1 MDSRYI
7 FEVLIASLYIALGIV
22 PFAYIRYYPFLDKLR
37 FSKLKTIIMF
47 SLLVLLNIYI
57 FIKIEKNGSFLEI
70 GNSGAFRVSFFI
82 VYFIFSCISIK
93 ENFFKHCLVYLVCF
107 MFITMLTTI
116 VYFIDRMF
124 YTDVPYLGHVLIMI
138 VLTVPFAILNF
149 LFTKKIL
156 TPLINKADVK
166 TNMSICCI
174 LFIILVINSFA
185 TYDLSWKQSF
195 PIKYIIIR
203 LFSFL
208 GTIEVIVI
216 LKRLVEEQ
224 ENRLTLSE
232 DCKRQEVLLAIQKEQ
247 FYSLSEKIEETKRVR
262 HDLKHHFA
270 AIQVFLLQKEYD
282 KLSEYIQKEIEFVP
296 NEEKVI
302 FCENITVNAILS
314 YYYKKAKSINSR
326 MEVKASIPDRLRL
339 EDTELW
345 VIFGNLLENAIE
357 GCERVRDK
365 ERKIKVTIYYKD
377 TTLFILVDNVVNEEF
392 IKKSPNGFISSKN
405 SDVHGVG
412 IESIR
417 FLAKKLDGGA
427 DFEVKNG
434 WFLASVY
441 IRTQCI

>member
-70 GNSGAFRVSFFI
+70 ENSGAFRVSFFI

-93 ENFFKHCLVYLVCF
+93 ENFFKHCLIYLVCF

-156 TPLINKADVK
+156 TPLINKANVK

-224 ENRLTLSE
+224 ENRLILSE

-314 YYYKKAKSINSR
+314 YYYKKAKNINSR

>member
-93 ENFFKHCLVYLVCF
+93 ENFFKHCLIYLVCF

-156 TPLINKADVK
+156 TPLINKANVK

-224 ENRLTLSE
+224 ENRLILSE

-314 YYYKKAKSINSR
+314 YYHKKAKNINSR

-392 IKKSPNGFISSKN
+392 IKKSTNGFISSKN

>member
-1 MDSRYI
+1 MNSRYI

-70 GNSGAFRVSFFI
+70 ENSGAFRVSFFI

-93 ENFFKHCLVYLVCF
+93 ENFFKHCLIYLVCF

-156 TPLINKADVK
+156 TPLINKANVK

-224 ENRLTLSE
+224 ENRLILSE

-314 YYYKKAKSINSR
+314 YYYKKAKNINSR

>member
-70 GNSGAFRVSFFI
+70 ENSGAFRVSFFI

-93 ENFFKHCLVYLVCF
+93 ENFFKHCLIYLVCF

-138 VLTVPFAILNF
+138 VLTVPFATLNF

-224 ENRLTLSE
+224 ENRLILSE

-270 AIQVFLLQKEYD
+270 AMQVFLLQKEYD

-314 YYYKKAKSINSR
+314 YYYKKAKNINSR

>member
-70 GNSGAFRVSFFI
+70 ENSGAFRVSFFI

-93 ENFFKHCLVYLVCF
+93 ENFFKHCLIYLVCF

-138 VLTVPFAILNF
+138 ALTVPFAILNF
-149 LFTKKIL
+149 LFTKRVL
-156 TPLINKADVK
+156 TPLINKANVK
-166 TNMSICCI
+166 TSMSICCI

-185 TYDLSWKQSF
+185 TYDLSWKHSF

-224 ENRLTLSE
+224 ENRLILSE

-270 AIQVFLLQKEYD
+270 AMQVFLLQKEYD

-314 YYYKKAKSINSR
+314 YYHKKAKNINSR

>member
-156 TPLINKADVK
+156 TPLINKANVK

-224 ENRLTLSE
+224 ENRLILSE

-270 AIQVFLLQKEYD
+270 AMQVFLLQKEYD

-314 YYYKKAKSINSR
+314 YYHKKAKNINSR

>member
-1 MDSRYI
+1 MNSRYI

-70 GNSGAFRVSFFI
+70 ENSGAFRVSFFI

-93 ENFFKHCLVYLVCF
+93 ENFFKHCLIYLVCF

-156 TPLINKADVK
+156 TPLINKANVK
-166 TNMSICCI
+166 TSMSICCI

-224 ENRLTLSE
+224 ENRLILSE

-314 YYYKKAKSINSR
+314 YYYKKAKNINSR

>member
-1 MDSRYI
+1 MNSRYI
-7 FEVLIASLYIALGIV
+7 FEIFIASLYIALGIV

-37 FSKLKTIIMF
+37 FSKLKTIIIF
-47 SLLVLLNIYI
+47 LLLVLLNIYI
-57 FIKIEKNGSFLEI
+57 FIKIEKHGSFLEI
-70 GNSGAFRVSFFI
+70 ENSGAFRVSFFI

-93 ENFFKHCLVYLVCF
+93 ENFFKHCLVYLVCS
-107 MFITMLTTI
+107 MFITTLTTI
-116 VYFIDRMF
+116 VYFIDRIF

-174 LFIILVINSFA
+174 LFIILVINGFS
-185 TYDLSWKQSF
+185 TYDLSWKQAF
-195 PIKYIIIR
+195 PMKYIVIR

-208 GTIEVIVI
+208 GTIEVVVI

-224 ENRLTLSE
+224 QNRLILSE

-270 AIQVFLLQKEYD
+270 AIQGFLLQKEYD
-282 KLSEYIQKEIEFVP
+282 KLSEYIQKEIAFVP

-314 YYYKKAKSINSR
+314 YYYKRAKNINSR
-326 MEVKASIPDRLRL
+326 MEVKASIPDRLKV

-357 GCERVRDK
+357 GCERIRDK
-365 ERKIKVTIYYKD
+365 ERKIKVTVYYKD

-392 IKKSPNGFISSKN
+392 IKKSPSGFISSKDSN
-405 SDVHGVG
+405 VHGVG
-412 IESIR
+412 MESIR
-417 FLAKKLDGGA
+417 FLAEKLDGGS
-427 DFEVKNG
+427 DFKVKNG

-441 IRTQCI
+441 IRIQSM

>member
-57 FIKIEKNGSFLEI
+57 FIKIEKNGTFLEI
-70 GNSGAFRVSFFI
+70 ENSGVFRVSFFI

-93 ENFFKHCLVYLVCF
+93 ENFFKHCLIYLVCF

-116 VYFIDRMF
+116 VYFIDRIF
-124 YTDVPYLGHVLIMI
+124 HIDIPYLTHVLIMI
-138 VLTVPFAILNF
+138 IFTVPFATLNF
-149 LFTKKIL
+149 LFTKRVL

-166 TNMSICCI
+166 TSMSICCI

-224 ENRLTLSE
+224 ENRLILSE

-270 AIQVFLLQKEYD
+270 AMQVFLLQKEYD

-314 YYYKKAKSINSR
+314 YYHKKAKNINSR
-326 MEVKASIPDRLRL
+326 MEVKASIPDRLKL

-405 SDVHGVG
+405 SDVNGVG

>member
-57 FIKIEKNGSFLEI
+57 FIKIEKNGTFLEI
-70 GNSGAFRVSFFI
+70 ENSGAFRVSFFI

-166 TNMSICCI
+166 TSMSICCI

-224 ENRLTLSE
+224 ENRLILSE

-314 YYYKKAKSINSR
+314 YYYKKAKNINSR

>member
-57 FIKIEKNGSFLEI
+57 FIKIEKNGTFLEI
-70 GNSGAFRVSFFI
+70 ENSGVFRVSFFI

-93 ENFFKHCLVYLVCF
+93 ENFFKHCLIYLVCF
-107 MFITMLTTI
+107 MFITTLTVT
-116 VYFIDRMF
+116 VYFIDRIF
-124 YTDVPYLGHVLIMI
+124 HIDIPYLTHVLIMI
-138 VLTVPFAILNF
+138 IFTVPFATLNF
-149 LFTKKIL
+149 LFTKRVL

-166 TNMSICCI
+166 TSMSICCI

-224 ENRLTLSE
+224 ENRLILSE

-270 AIQVFLLQKEYD
+270 AMQVFLLQKEYD

-314 YYYKKAKSINSR
+314 YYYKKAKNINSR

>member
-224 ENRLTLSE
+224 ENRLILSE

-314 YYYKKAKSINSR
+314 YYYKKAKNINSR

>member
-156 TPLINKADVK
+156 TPLINKANVK

-224 ENRLTLSE
+224 ENRLILSE

-270 AIQVFLLQKEYD
+270 AMQVFLLQKEYD

-314 YYYKKAKSINSR
+314 YYYKKAKNINSR

>member
-1 MDSRYI
+1 MNSRYI

-70 GNSGAFRVSFFI
+70 ENSGVFRVSFFI

-93 ENFFKHCLVYLVCF
+93 ENFFKHCLIYLVCF

-138 VLTVPFAILNF
+138 ALTVPFAILNF

-166 TNMSICCI
+166 TSMSICCI

-224 ENRLTLSE
+224 ENRLILSE

-270 AIQVFLLQKEYD
+270 AMQVFLLQKEYD

-314 YYYKKAKSINSR
+314 YYYKKAKNINSR

>member
-1 MDSRYI
+1 
-7 FEVLIASLYIALGIV
+7 
-22 PFAYIRYYPFLDKLR
+22 
-37 FSKLKTIIMF
+37 
-47 SLLVLLNIYI
+47 
-57 FIKIEKNGSFLEI
+57 
-70 GNSGAFRVSFFI
+70 
-82 VYFIFSCISIK
+82 
-93 ENFFKHCLVYLVCF
+93 
-107 MFITMLTTI
+107 
-116 VYFIDRMF
+116 
-124 YTDVPYLGHVLIMI
+124 
-138 VLTVPFAILNF
+138 
-149 LFTKKIL
+149 
-156 TPLINKADVK
+156 
-166 TNMSICCI
+166 MSICCI

-224 ENRLTLSE
+224 ENRLILSE

-270 AIQVFLLQKEYD
+270 AMQVFLLQKEYD

-314 YYYKKAKSINSR
+314 YYYKKAKNINSH

>member
-1 MDSRYI
+1 MNSRYI

-70 GNSGAFRVSFFI
+70 ENSGAFRVSFFI

-93 ENFFKHCLVYLVCF
+93 ENFFKHCLIYLVCF

-138 VLTVPFAILNF
+138 ALTVPFAILNF

-166 TNMSICCI
+166 TSMSICCI

-224 ENRLTLSE
+224 ENRLILSE

-314 YYYKKAKSINSR
+314 YYYKKAKNINSR

-392 IKKSPNGFISSKN
+392 IKKSSNGFISSKN